1 MNKYK
6 INILYNDSD
15 LNINDILIKT
25 LQMEISK
32 NLKNIISKEDKK
44 ALMLNKTTYLKGN
57 SDK

>member
-6 INILYNDSD
+6 INIIYNDSD

-32 NLKNIISKEDKK
+32 NLINIISKEDKK

>member
-6 INILYNDSD
+6 INIIYNDSD